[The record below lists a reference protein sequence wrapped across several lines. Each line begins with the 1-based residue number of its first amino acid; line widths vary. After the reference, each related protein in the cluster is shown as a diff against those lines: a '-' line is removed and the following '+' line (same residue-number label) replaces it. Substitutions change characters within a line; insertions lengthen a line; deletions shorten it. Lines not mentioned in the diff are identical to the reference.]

1 MKMYIEKENSLKT
14 RKKCSSTTLRPT
26 KLRFTQNK
34 KIILVNIEFLC
45 SITMA
50 LIHLNM
56 SKNIIHLNIL
66 RVPVLPNS
74 AVETTT
80 KICFDGSHQSTL
92 CYRPLTCLSSERE
105 RAARKSEQF

>member
-14 RKKCSSTTLRPT
+14 RKMCSSTTLRAT

-34 KIILVNIEFLC
+34 KIILVNIEFFH
-45 SITMA
+45 SVTMA
-50 LIHLNM
+50 LMHLNV

-74 AVETTT
+74 AVETAM
-80 KICFDGSHQSTL
+80 KISFDGRHQSTM

-105 RAARKSEQF
+105 QASGKSEQF